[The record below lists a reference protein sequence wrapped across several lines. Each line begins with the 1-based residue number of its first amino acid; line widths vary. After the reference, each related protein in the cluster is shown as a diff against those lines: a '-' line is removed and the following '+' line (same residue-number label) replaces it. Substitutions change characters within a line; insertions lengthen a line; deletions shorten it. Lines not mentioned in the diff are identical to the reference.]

1 MLTFRTSA
9 TAALLA
15 LTLFAVYSA
24 GEREPQNLVEPL
36 ATIPED
42 IDGWKTIA
50 SSRLDAE
57 TENVLSASDYLY
69 RTYEKDGQQADFFV
83 AYYAMQ
89 RAGEAMHSPRNCL
102 PGGGWEIWKYDTIGI
117 PVEGREVQINRYWI
131 QKGQSRLLVL
141 YWYQNP
147 DRIIANE
154 YSAKA
159 FLVWDAVRTGNTS
172 GAIVRVS
179 VPDFPEAE
187 KAGRELAAEMIPLVD
202 KVLPR
207 N

>member
-9 TAALLA
+9 TAAMLA

-24 GEREPQNLVEPL
+24 GKREPQDLMQPL
-36 ATIPED
+36 STISED
-42 IDGWKTIA
+42 IDGWKA
-50 SSRLDAE
+50 VGSSKLDEE
-57 TENVLSASDYLY
+57 TENILSASDYLY
-69 RTYEKDGQQADFFV
+69 RTYEKDGARADFFI

-102 PGGGWEIWKYDTIGI
+102 PGSGWEIWKYDTVDL
-117 PVEGREVQINRYWI
+117 PVDGGTVAINKYWI
-131 QKGQSRLLVL
+131 QRGQDRMLVL

-179 VPDFPEAE
+179 VADHPEAE
-187 KAGRELAAEMIPLVD
+187 KAGRELAARLIPLVD
-202 KVLPR
+202 EVLPR